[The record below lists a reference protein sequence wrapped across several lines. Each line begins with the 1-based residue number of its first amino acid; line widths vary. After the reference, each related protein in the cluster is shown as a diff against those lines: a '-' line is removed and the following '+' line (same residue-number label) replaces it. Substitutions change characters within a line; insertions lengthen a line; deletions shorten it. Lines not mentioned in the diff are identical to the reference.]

1 MDLDVFHLFEWE
13 AILFEGTAFE
23 VNRVVVLTLL
33 ASVMCLAFFL
43 AGAAKAGKKPKGI
56 GLMAETAY
64 MFVRNNIAIDVI
76 GPEGVRYASF
86 LASLFF
92 FIFFG
97 NLLEILPGINFPV
110 NSRMAVPAV
119 LAVVS
124 LLTFVA
130 VGIKEHGFGFFKDT
144 LFPPGVPKPIY
155 IILTPIEFFSVF
167 LIRPLTLAI
176 RLFANMMAGH
186 VLLSVF
192 FLFTADLIVESAIAA
207 PLGVLTFVVACLLIV
222 FEFMVITIQAYIFTT
237 LTAFY
242 IAESIHGHG
251 DEDHHTMDTDHIPG
265 EGALIEDAS
274 KLKTAAA

>member
-13 AILFEGTAFE
+13 PILFGGTAFE

-43 AGAAKAGKKPKGI
+43 VGAARAGKRPKGI
-56 GLMAETAY
+56 GFMAETAY
-64 MFVRNNIAIDVI
+64 LFVRNNIAIDVI
-76 GPEGVRYASF
+76 GPQGARFANF

-92 FIFFG
+92 FIFFA

-110 NSRMAVPAV
+110 TSRMGIPAV

-124 LLTFVA
+124 LLTFVG
-130 VGIKEHGFGFFKDT
+130 VGIKEHGMSFFKDA
-144 LFPPGVPKPIY
+144 LFPPGVPKAIY
-155 IILTPIEFFSVF
+155 IILTPIEFFSIF

-192 FLFTADLIVESAIAA
+192 FLFTADLIVESVVAA
-207 PLGVLTFVVACLLIV
+207 PLGVLTFLVACLLIV

-242 IAESIHGHG
+242 IAESLHGHG
-251 DEDHHTMDTDHIPG
+251 DEHTLDTDHIPG
-265 EGALIEDAS
+265 EGALIEDTS
-274 KLKTAAA
+274 KIKTAAA

>member
-13 AILFEGTAFE
+13 PFLFEGTAFE

-33 ASVMCLAFFL
+33 AGLMCLTFFMI
-43 AGAAKAGKKPKGI
+43 GAARASVRPKGI
-56 GLMAETAY
+56 GFMAETAY
-64 MFVRNNIAIDVI
+64 LFVRNNIAIDVI
-76 GPEGVRYASF
+76 GPEGVRFANF
-86 LASLFF
+86 LAALFY

-110 NSRMAVPAV
+110 NSRMAIPAL

-124 LLTFVA
+124 LVTFVA
-130 VGIKEHGFGFFKDT
+130 VGIKEHGLAFFKDT
-144 LFPPGVPKPIY
+144 LFPPGVPKAIY
-155 IILTPIEFFSVF
+155 IILTPIELFSVF

-207 PLGVLTFVVACLLIV
+207 PLGVLTFVVACILIV
-222 FEFMVITIQAYIFTT
+222 FELMVITIQAYIFTT

-242 IAESIHGHG
+242 IAESLHGHG
-251 DEDHHTMDTDHIPG
+251 GEDHIIDTDHIPG
-265 EGALIEDAS
+265 EKGLIENETE
-274 KLKTAAA
+274 LKTAAA